1 MSDNG
6 GGKWV
11 LMDAGGK
18 CIVKGKSRRYLVGVD
33 EKTKKETLFYASRND
48 AVSAL
53 KRSYILCSDYVL
65 SNYGEIERRDIVP
78 VEIVTE

>member
-1 MSDNG
+1 MSENS
-6 GGKWV
+6 GKWV
-11 LMDAGGK
+11 LMDHDGR

-33 EKTKKETLFYASRND
+33 EKTKKETLVYASQND
-48 AVSAL
+48 AINAL

-78 VEIVTE
+78 VEIHI